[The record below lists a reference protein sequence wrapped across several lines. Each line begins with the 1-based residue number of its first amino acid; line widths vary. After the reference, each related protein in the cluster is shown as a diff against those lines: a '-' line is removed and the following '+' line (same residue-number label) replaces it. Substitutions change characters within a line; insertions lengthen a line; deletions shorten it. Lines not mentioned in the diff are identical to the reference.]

1 MHRRTLAAVTA
12 AVLAL
17 GAPAAAVANDCVN
30 IKRNGKGEFLDTKG
44 QWVNVGGVWLF
55 VSPGTTADE
64 LPVPLDMPA
73 SGGNFTNGKTDALIN
88 QNPNCVDNPA
98 IKGACGEEEH

>member
-30 IKRNGKGEFLDTKG
+30 IKRKSGSDFTIKG
-44 QWVNVGGVWLF
+44 QWVAVDGVWLF
-55 VSPGTTADE
+55 VSPGTTAEE

-98 IKGACGEEEH
+98 IKGACGEHEH